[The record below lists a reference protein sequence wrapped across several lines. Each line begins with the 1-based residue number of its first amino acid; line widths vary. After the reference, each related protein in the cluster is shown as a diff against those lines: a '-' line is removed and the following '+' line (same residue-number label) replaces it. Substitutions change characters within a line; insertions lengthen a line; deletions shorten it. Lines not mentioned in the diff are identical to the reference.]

1 MQKDINPLT
10 AFGVPLL
17 FTKHDRSRFWYPPIT
32 SISSAVGYL
41 FFPVSL
47 VLLGAGVGILACG
60 AALGVAGVPV
70 GMLLVEAAP
79 AGLLGVIVIVVP
91 LFPGPPEALL
101 MEKRGG
107 DGVEEGD
114 AVQGEDDD
122 GELCSGGFV
131 EFSVDSV
138 FRALIVNDLTC
149 WGLVGGF
156 WAFCWACGNLELVGS
171 CDFCVSLNMS
181 GLLAART
188 SGSTRELLS
197 MLVCAFLLLWGPHPA
212 SCSLSC
218 SRSNL
223 RCTI

>member
-41 FFPVSL
+41 FFPVPL
-47 VLLGAGVGILACG
+47 VLVLGAGVGILACG

-122 GELCSGGFV
+122 GELCS
-131 EFSVDSV
+131 VDSV

-149 WGLVGGF
+149 WGLFGCL
-156 WAFCWACGNLELVGS
+156 WAFCWACGNLGFVGS

-181 GLLAART
+181 GFLAART
-188 SGSTRELLS
+188 SGSTKGLLS
-197 MLVCAFLLLWGPHPA
+197 MLV
-212 SCSLSC
+212 
-218 SRSNL
+218 
-223 RCTI
+223 